1 MKSYLRFLGRNK
13 LYTAIM
19 VVGLSVSL
27 AFVIIMGCFTWQQ
40 YSVGRHYPEF
50 ERTYCLRYANS
61 TFSSRQFYHII
72 EDRIPEIDAMT
83 ALVSREGWIW
93 TDNEDTGNLS
103 EDAFEVTPFL
113 VIMPNWFDLL
123 PCRFIHGSEDV
134 LNDVNNAIV
143 TESFAEMFGGQSAIG
158 KTFHISNVRY
168 TIAAIVEDID
178 SSSVLNGEYKV
189 FVNLC
194 HPNESRLHNTGT
206 HTGGAEESVLTFIR
220 FKEGADLTTVRKKI
234 NEINDSYMPEQY
246 RGNEPY
252 SFIRMDDL
260 YLSDAIHGPSL
271 KQGSRSTMTAFGI
284 IAFFV
289 LASAIFN
296 YINLSSA
303 LAGKR
308 AKEMAT
314 RMLLG
319 DTKANLTLTR
329 IAESMLMTA
338 ICMCFAFLIAKA
350 VLPFINSLVCS
361 RVPITIGWDLA
372 SIVIYLSILLAVGI
386 VCGIIPGLIAFRFKP
401 IDTLKGSFRYSSK
414 KTFSKIFIILQNSL
428 AIIMVAV
435 SIVMSCQIKHMTDMP
450 LNANIDGLYK
460 CEAKEAN
467 IEFEQKLA
475 SLPYVSEVGK
485 VYGTPGQCAITR
497 THPLD
502 DTYKDYVYTGIIACD
517 TTAFRLFDF
526 KIIHDFGIT
535 GDKGIWLTERAVRE
549 LNIDVENQILPS
561 SFDMY
566 EEGNYQLAG
575 IIEDFALRSAINIDN
590 DMCGV
595 VYVNPSYLKDVCDYI
610 VKMVSPTDENKDE
623 LYALSK
629 ERAVELSGP
638 NAIVNSGMLKDLIDS
653 EYAQVENQLTL
664 VTIFMVIAIMLAVLG
679 QVAMSTYFAREKEQ
693 EIGIRKV
700 FGGTI
705 RSESIRNIREYMI
718 YCLIATVIAIPA
730 AYYIASRYL
739 DGFQYRMEQS
749 VWIYIASSLAV
760 FAISLLAVLWQTL
773 RAARTNPAE
782 ALKKE

>member
-1 MKSYLRFLGRNK
+1 MKSYLRFLSRNK
-13 LYTAIM
+13 LYTVIM

-61 TFSSRQFYHII
+61 TFSSLQFYHII

-93 TDNEDTGNLS
+93 TDNEDTS
-103 EDAFEVTPFL
+103 EVSKDEFGIIPFL
-113 VIMPNWFDLL
+113 VVMPNWFDLL

-168 TIAAIVEDID
+168 TIAAIIEDID
-178 SSSVLNGEYKV
+178 STSVLNRQYKV

-194 HPNESRLHNTGT
+194 HPNENNLHNTGT
-206 HTGGAEESVLTFIR
+206 YAGGAEGGVLTVIR

-246 RGNEPY
+246 RGDEPY

-350 VLPFINSLVCS
+350 VLPFINSLVGS
-361 RVPITIGWDLA
+361 QVPITIGFDNA
-372 SIVIYLSILLAVGI
+372 SIVIYLTILLAVGI
-386 VCGIIPGLIAFRFKP
+386 ACGIIPGLIAFRFKP
-401 IDTLKGSFRYSSK
+401 VDTLKGSFRYSSK

-435 SIVMSCQIKHMTDMP
+435 SIVMSCQIKYMTDMP

-460 CEAKEAN
+460 CEAQGAN

-485 VYGTPGQCAITR
+485 VYGTPGQCAFTR

-502 DTYKDYVYTGIIACD
+502 DLYMNYVYTGIIACD

-526 KIIHDFGIT
+526 NIILDFGIA

-549 LNIDVENQILPS
+549 LNIDLENPVLPS
-561 SFDMY
+561 SLDIY
-566 EEGNYQLAG
+566 NEGDYQLAG
-575 IIEDFALRSAINIDN
+575 VIENFALRSAINIDDN
-590 DMCGV
+590 MCGV
-595 VYVNPSYLKDVCDYI
+595 VYVNPKYLKDVCDYV
-610 VKMVSPTDENKDE
+610 VKLTSPTDENKKE
-623 LYALSK
+623 LFALSK
-629 ERAVELSGP
+629 ERVVELFGP
-638 NAIVNSGMLKDLIDS
+638 NVIVNSGMLKDLIDS
-653 EYAQVENQLTL
+653 EYDQEKNQLML
-664 VTIFMVIAIMLAVLG
+664 VTLFMVIAIMLSVLG
-679 QVAMSTYFAREKEQ
+679 QIAMSTYFAREKEQ
-693 EIGIRKV
+693 EMGIRKV

-705 RSESIRNIREYMI
+705 RSESIRNIREYMT
-718 YCLIATVIAIPA
+718 YCLIATVIAVPA
-730 AYYIASRYL
+730 AYFIASRYL
-739 DGFQYRMEQS
+739 DGFQYGMEQS
-749 VWIYIASSLAV
+749 VWIYIASSLAIFV
-760 FAISLLAVLWQTL
+760 ISLLSVFWQSL